1 MESRE
6 ARRSKGDQSLH
17 LPLSD
22 GEECQECG
30 LFQESSMHL
39 TPIGQICNRNLNK
52 HKMADEESRL
62 PEPAYE

>member
-6 ARRSKGDQSLH
+6 AQHSKGDQSLH

-30 LFQESSMHL
+30 LFQETSMRL
-39 TPIGQICNRNLNK
+39 TPLWQISNHNLDE
-52 HKMADEESRL
+52 HKMADEESQL
-62 PEPAYE
+62 PEPACE